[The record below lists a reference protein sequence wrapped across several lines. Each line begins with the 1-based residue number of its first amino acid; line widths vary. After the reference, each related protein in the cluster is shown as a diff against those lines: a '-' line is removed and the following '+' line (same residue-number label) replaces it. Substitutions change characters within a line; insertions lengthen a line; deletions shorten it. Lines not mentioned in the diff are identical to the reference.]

1 MATTA
6 MQLPQNLSTLQQVEL
21 DMMADMYGRMT
32 ESCRKKCVKPEH
44 KAGELNKGES
54 VCLDRCIVKYF
65 QMHENVGK
73 SLRLDFNAK

>member
-1 MATTA
+1 MATSTV
-6 MQLPQNLSTLQQVEL
+6 QIPQNLSTLQQVEL

-44 KAGELNKGES
+44 KSGELNKGES

>member
-1 MATTA
+1 MAA
-6 MQLPQNLSTLQQVEL
+6 VPMPQNLSTLQQVEL

-44 KAGELNKGES
+44 KVGELNKGEG